1 MASSALS
8 RSYRAHTV
16 HVCAPRVHVSL
27 QCCAAPS
34 SLTLGLGSSL
44 KGNGCWARH
53 NDTLYSKHVKGVG
66 NKQLRQQ
73 RLRRETATCAASPT
87 SGSTSTSSTS
97 TKAAA
102 TATASSSAPPH
113 VVPNLEPRASDW
125 MLLAAAI
132 VLEVV
137 GTTCMKLVSMQKEM
151 WMARLFMGAV
161 ALCYVSSFSIFI
173 HALKRFEISTAYA
186 IWSGAGTALT
196 AVVGFAFF
204 SESLGV
210 GKVAAI
216 GMIIAGVVG
225 VHAFQ

>member
-1 MASSALS
+1 
-8 RSYRAHTV
+8 
-16 HVCAPRVHVSL
+16 
-27 QCCAAPS
+27 
-34 SLTLGLGSSL
+34 
-44 KGNGCWARH
+44 
-53 NDTLYSKHVKGVG
+53 
-66 NKQLRQQ
+66 
-73 RLRRETATCAASPT
+73 
-87 SGSTSTSSTS
+87 
-97 TKAAA
+97 
-102 TATASSSAPPH
+102 
-113 VVPNLEPRASDW
+113 

-137 GTTCMKLVSMQKEM
+137 GTTCMKLVSMQKET

>member
-44 KGNGCWARH
+44 KGNGCWAR
-53 NDTLYSKHVKGVG
+53 
-66 NKQLRQQ
+66 Q